1 MADQG
6 EQRSQAIKVGM
17 FDCIERER
25 KKKLVEKYMDY
36 DLAELSLRLFP
47 TGYVGHG
54 Y

>member
-6 EQRSQAIKVGM
+6 EQRYKAVKVGI

-25 KKKLVEKYMDY
+25 KKNCRESMNH
-36 DLAELSLRLFP
+36 DLAKLSLRLLP
-47 TGYVGHG
+47 IGYVGHG